1 MNQFCRVLCL
11 ALTTA
16 SLVGA
21 SGAVAAEDKP
31 PAYGMN
37 LEAFDYPYPV
47 ERFNFVSQGQKV
59 SMAYFDV
66 KPQMPNGKTAV
77 LLHGKNFCAATWEST
92 TKALV
97 EQGYRVIAVD
107 QIRFCKST
115 KPDAYQFTFQQLA
128 RNTRDLL
135 ASLNVTKPILIGHST
150 GGMLAIR
157 YALMYPTE
165 VERLVLV
172 DPIGLEDWKAV
183 GVPSLSVD
191 EWAERE
197 AKTTVATVMEYEKAS
212 YYAGTWK
219 PEFERWARMYAGM
232 FNGADLPRMAHVT
245 AQIDDMIYTQPVVY
259 EFPQVKVPTLLI
271 IGGKDRTALGRDLV
285 SPAVRDRLGNYPELG
300 RKTIEAIPG
309 AKLVEF
315 PDYGHAPWVQDPE
328 KVNQAIVAGI
338 R

>member
-66 KPQMPNGKTAV
+66 KPQTPNGKTAV

-97 EQGYRVIAVD
+97 GQGYRVIAVD

-128 RNTRDLL
+128 RNKRDLL

-197 AKTTVATVMEYEKAS
+197 ARTTVATMMEYEKAS
-212 YYAGTWK
+212 
-219 PEFERWARMYAGM
+219 R
-232 FNGADLPRMAHVT
+232 DLETGIR
-245 AQIDDMIYTQPVVY
+245 
-259 EFPQVKVPTLLI
+259 
-271 IGGKDRTALGRDLV
+271 ALGTHVCRDVQRCGLAPYGARH
-285 SPAVRDRLGNYPELG
+285 SPN
-300 RKTIEAIPG
+300 
-309 AKLVEF
+309 
-315 PDYGHAPWVQDPE
+315 
-328 KVNQAIVAGI
+328 
-338 R
+338 